1 MQHVH
6 CATLTCDMRDGR
18 LLYQSQ
24 VDLKQ
29 ANALD
34 CVDRSPPAVPPDKT
48 WQGEELASALLDAAR
63 LTSARERVR
72 SRQAEAMLGE
82 EEIYRRA
89 NAGETC
95 KTGETG
101 PEIQEWSSSVVW
113 PRFGGLR
120 DMAQLLRP
128 VCRRLFLCLPLLV
141 SLSVGKVRLCGSGCL
156 ENTRSDAPRCVD
168 GGGTRV
174 ISLERVGLGES
185 MHKRQL
191 EEESCKSRCL
201 AAGKCSPSELLL
213 SEAGYLAAQ
222 GSRLLGML
230 ACPE

>member
-1 MQHVH
+1 M
-6 CATLTCDMRDGR
+6 LTCDMRNGR
-18 LLYQSQ
+18 HFCQSQ

-29 ANALD
+29 VNALD
-34 CVDRSPPAVPPDKT
+34 YVDGGPPAVPSDKT
-48 WQGEELASALLDAAR
+48 WQ
-63 LTSARERVR
+63 R
-72 SRQAEAMLGE
+72 SRQTEAMLGE
-82 EEIYRRA
+82 KELARRA
-89 NAGETC
+89 NAGETGE
-95 KTGETG
+95 TGETG
-101 PEIQEWSSSVVW
+101 TEIQNWNSSGVW

-120 DMAQLLRP
+120 AMAQLLGP
-128 VCRRLFLCLPLLV
+128 LCRRLLLCLPLLV
-141 SLSVGKVRLCGSGCL
+141 SLPVGKVRLGGSDCW
-156 ENTRSDAPRCVD
+156 ENKRSDAPRCVD
-168 GGGTRV
+168 RRGTRE

-222 GSRLLGML
+222 SSRLLGML